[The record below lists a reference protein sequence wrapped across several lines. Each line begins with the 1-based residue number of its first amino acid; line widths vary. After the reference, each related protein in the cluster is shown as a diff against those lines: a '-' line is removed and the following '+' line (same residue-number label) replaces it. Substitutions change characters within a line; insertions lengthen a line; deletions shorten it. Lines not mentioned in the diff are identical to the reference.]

1 VADSCSDVVTAHKV
15 CEHMLVLKVQ
25 ILVWAGM
32 HVCLLTLQVSGSAT
46 VWLHMQRWKISS
58 QHSEQLPRL
67 SDTRKFK
74 KIVIKVFIVNKI
86 VLCSVCQSFVTKS
99 LELVRAHVSLSRNAL
114 FLPLP
119 LLTSLNT
126 YASGDDLDYPLSS
139 ATRQISDR
147 GLAQVVR
154 GASQRR

>member
-1 VADSCSDVVTAHKV
+1 MADSCSDVVTAHKV

-25 ILVWAGM
+25 ILVWAWM

-74 KIVIKVFIVNKI
+74 KNCNKSIYCKRNCLMYCVPVFCHKVFGTGA
-86 VLCSVCQSFVTKS
+86 CSFPFLVTPSSFPYLS
-99 LELVRAHVSLSRNAL
+99 LR
-114 FLPLP
+114 P
-119 LLTSLNT
+119 
-126 YASGDDLDYPLSS
+126 
-139 ATRQISDR
+139 
-147 GLAQVVR
+147 
-154 GASQRR
+154 